1 MKKKI
6 EKYLQTKNPGKPIRN
21 DLGIFHL
28 KDDIEG
34 CLRAVRQTSNS
45 SKRMST
51 SSGQKI
57 LPGTMAFG
65 PPPLAPYATP
75 MHPYSKRNFDMGIGG
90 VVYSGIRYSNKRV
103 CSESPR
109 PSKSDLEALQKF
121 FTTLKG
127 GYVDGIWHSSL
138 ERRRMAEKTACDGS
152 TNALNSLNL
161 TIAERDRLPTFFRN
175 KMLDPYQAN
184 PNAMAHGAG
193 VTMPF
198 GHMHWARPSPMAP
211 FVHAHAPNQGNIFG
225 NLKPSPL
232 SRAKD
237 TAAPPPPAGFMNTP
251 RKSSTGCYRQDD
263 SPLVATPM
271 QRGIDGVFTPTLFFG
286 STGRDWGTPSWGG
299 DDAKMLHDALSSSR
313 PMHPAVTPAFARGEA
328 HRFSDRP
335 SALATAGNSYAK
347 SCSTPR
353 VFFKDQLTET
363 HNFMRTNQASLPV
376 SLLMFPIASMD
387 QIDA

>member
-6 EKYLQTKNPGKPIRN
+6 EKYLQAKNPAKPIRN

-45 SKRMST
+45 TKRMS
-51 SSGQKI
+51 SSGHNLLQ
-57 LPGTMAFG
+57 GTLAYG

-75 MHPYSKRNFDMGIGG
+75 MHPYSKRNFDMGMGG
-90 VVYSGIRYSNKRV
+90 VTYSGIRYSNKRV

-109 PSKSDLEALQKF
+109 PSKSDLEALHKF

-127 GYVDGIWHSSL
+127 GYVGGIWHSSL

-152 TNALNSLNL
+152 TDALNSLNL
-161 TIAERDRLPTFFRN
+161 TIAERDRLPSFFRN
-175 KMLDPYQAN
+175 KMLEPYQADTIQ
-184 PNAMAHGAG
+184 MTHGAG
-193 VTMPF
+193 GMPF

-225 NLKPSPL
+225 NFKPSPL
-232 SRAKD
+232 SRAKET
-237 TAAPPPPAGFMNTP
+237 TAPALPAVFMNTP
-251 RKSSTGCYRQDD
+251 GKSSGGGYQHQVD
-263 SPLVATPM
+263 SPLAATPM

-286 STGRDWGTPSWGG
+286 STGRDWGTPTWGG
-299 DDAKMLHDALSSSR
+299 DDARMLHDALSSSR
-313 PMHPAVTPAFARGEA
+313 PMHPAVTPGLMHGEA
-328 HRFSDRP
+328 SRYSVRHVP
-335 SALATAGNSYAK
+335 LPIAENSYAK
-347 SCSTPR
+347 SNCTPR

-363 HNFMRTNQASLPV
+363 YNFMHTSQASLAV
-376 SLLMFPIASMD
+376 SL
-387 QIDA
+387 